1 MGRKIVIPKYLK
13 LDLKYSQLSR
23 KIKIISF

>member
-13 LDLKYSQLSR
+13 LDLNYSKLSR
-23 KIKIISF
+23 KIKITSF